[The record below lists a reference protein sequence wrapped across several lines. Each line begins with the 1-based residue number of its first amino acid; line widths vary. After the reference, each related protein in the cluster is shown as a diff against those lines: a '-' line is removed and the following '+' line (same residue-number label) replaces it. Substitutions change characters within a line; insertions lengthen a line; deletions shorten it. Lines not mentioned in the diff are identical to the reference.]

1 MCLYRPDFSHTLM
14 SDLDKGDADA
24 QFEMGRLYF
33 EGRADESHASQGGK
47 DGKDGKDTISSF
59 TPGVPRQYVEAAR
72 LLQLAADQG
81 HVEAR
86 RLLEVVKLHIKD
98 GVH

>member
-1 MCLYRPDFSHTLM
+1 MCLYRPDFSHTLV

-24 QFEMGRLYF
+24 QFEMGRIYF
-33 EGRADESHASQGGK
+33 EGRADESHTSRG
-47 DGKDGKDTISSF
+47 GKDGKDTIASF

-81 HVEAR
+81 HGEAR